1 MAKEQISI
9 VLEKIKSLRSKLK
22 KESSTK
28 KSDFDK
34 KILLEIIETLEKT
47 LEFLKKY

>member
-9 VLEKIKSLRSKLK
+9 ILEKIKSLRSKLK
-22 KESSTK
+22 NKSSIK
-28 KSDFDK
+28 KSDLDK

-47 LEFLKKY
+47 LEFLKKH

>member
-9 VLEKIKSLRSKLK
+9 ILEKIKSLRSKLK
-22 KESSTK
+22 KTPSIK